1 MKANQYADTL
11 DMTPESARMHAA
23 FELTQFI
30 DYLIDN
36 NRQAGR
42 SIETMVAV
50 ENTLRQ
56 VQHELNDI
64 DAYYAEVNAQ

>member
-1 MKANQYADTL
+1 
-11 DMTPESARMHAA
+11 MHAA

-64 DAYYAEVNAQ
+64 DAYYADGGSL

>member
-11 DMTPESARMHAA
+11 DMTPDSVRMHAA

-64 DAYYAEVNAQ
+64 DAYYADGGAL

>member
-1 MKANQYADTL
+1 MINQQATTIDTPAND
-11 DMTPESARMHAA
+11 SNSRMHAA

-30 DYLIDN
+30 DYLIDS
-36 NRQAGR
+36 NRHTGR
-42 SIETMVAV
+42 SIDAMIAV

-64 DAYYAEVNAQ
+64 DAYYAGGTL